1 MDQRQRYRYTLL
13 QAAATVGGPARLAR
27 FLDVPEA
34 RLAKWIAG
42 EELAPLEAF
51 MNALDLVADG
61 PYAPL
66 EPPVRV
72 AVIGERT

>member
-13 QAAATVGGPARLAR
+13 QAAATLGGAARLAH
-27 FLDVPEA
+27 FLGVPEA
-34 RLAKWIAG
+34 RLATWIAG
-42 EELAPLEAF
+42 EELAPLEVF

-66 EPPVRV
+66 ERPLRV
-72 AVIGERT
+72 VASGG